1 MELFGGLP
9 LPLSLAVLALIDGLS
24 VGTLLIPVFL
34 LLHPGRV
41 RVGRIL
47 LYLGT
52 IAAFYLVVG
61 LLFLW
66 GLVNL
71 VDVAADF
78 LGSPAGM
85 IIRLVVGAA
94 LLITALVMPTK
105 PSADAGAA
113 HPAPHADASPPP
125 TFRGAAHPA
134 PRTDSPPSPAASRGA
149 VHPDADRASDDVLSV
164 WARLGAPATAADV
177 APSAAA
183 AAAAAAS
190 EPRAAASP
198 PHFPAANADAAP
210 AAPRPGHL
218 LRWRERL
225 LDPRTRGVAVMAV
238 AVAAG
243 LVEVATML
251 PYIVAMT
258 MLAEAGV
265 DTSLRV
271 LSLAGYCALMIAPA
285 VVLLVLRLVARG
297 LVQRPL
303 ERFAA
308 WMERTGAEN
317 TAWIIGG
324 LGFLIARSAATELG
338 LFDAIGSVL

>member
-41 RVGRIL
+41 RAGRIL
-47 LYLGT
+47 LYLAT
-52 IAAFYLVVG
+52 IAVFYLVVG

-71 VDVAADF
+71 VDVASDF
-78 LGSPAGM
+78 LSSPAGM
-85 IIRLVVGAA
+85 ITRLVVGAA
-94 LLITALVMPTK
+94 LLITAFVMPTK
-105 PSADAGAA
+105 PAEAAPGGATDPGMPGGD
-113 HPAPHADASPPP
+113 PA
-125 TFRGAAHPA
+125 
-134 PRTDSPPSPAASRGA
+134 
-149 VHPDADRASDDVLSV
+149 
-164 WARLGAPATAADV
+164 
-177 APSAAA
+177 SAAA
-183 AAAAAAS
+183 AQ
-190 EPRAAASP
+190 
-198 PHFPAANADAAP
+198 
-210 AAPRPGHL
+210 PRPLAPSATTATAARPGRIT
-218 LRWRERL
+218 RWRERL
-225 LDPRTRGVAVMAV
+225 LDPKTRGFAVMAV
-238 AVAAG
+238 AIAAG

-258 MLAEAGV
+258 MLADAGV
-265 DTSLRV
+265 DTPLRV

-285 VVLLVLRLVARG
+285 LVLLLLRLVAAP

-317 TAWIIGG
+317 TAWIIGII
-324 LGFLIARSAATELG
+324 GFLIARSAATELG
-338 LFDAIGSVL
+338 LFDALL

>member
-41 RVGRIL
+41 RAGRIL
-47 LYLGT
+47 LYLAT
-52 IAAFYLVVG
+52 IAVFYLVVG

-71 VDVAADF
+71 VDVASDF
-78 LGSPAGM
+78 LSSPAGM
-85 IIRLVVGAA
+85 ITRLVVGAA
-94 LLITALVMPTK
+94 LLVTAFVMPTK
-105 PSADAGAA
+105 PAEAAPVGA
-113 HPAPHADASPPP
+113 PAATPAATGPGGPGGEPLSGPNAPASPP
-125 TFRGAAHPA
+125 
-134 PRTDSPPSPAASRGA
+134 
-149 VHPDADRASDDVLSV
+149 V
-164 WARLGAPATAADV
+164 
-177 APSAAA
+177 PSAAA
-183 AAAAAAS
+183 TAAA
-190 EPRAAASP
+190 
-198 PHFPAANADAAP
+198 
-210 AAPRPGHL
+210 RPGRIV
-218 LRWRERL
+218 RWRERL
-225 LDPRTRGVAVMAV
+225 LDPQTRGFAVMAV
-238 AVAAG
+238 AIAAG

-258 MLAEAGV
+258 MLADAGV
-265 DTSLRV
+265 DTPLRV

-285 VVLLVLRLVARG
+285 LVLLVLRLVAAP

-317 TAWIIGG
+317 TAWIIGII
-324 LGFLIARSAATELG
+324 GFLIARSAATELG
-338 LFDAIGSVL
+338 LFDAFL

>member
-9 LPLSLAVLALIDGLS
+9 LPLSLALLALIDGLS

-34 LLHPGRV
+34 LLNPGRV
-41 RVGRIL
+41 RAGRIL
-47 LYLGT
+47 LYLAT

-78 LGSPAGM
+78 LASPAGL
-85 IIRLVVGAA
+85 ITRLVVGAA
-94 LLITALVMPTK
+94 LLITAFVMPTGTK
-105 PSADAGAA
+105 VETRSASAVVSAPASGSVAPRISPWTGMPVRDAVAEDR
-113 HPAPHADASPPP
+113 PAPQ
-125 TFRGAAHPA
+125 
-134 PRTDSPPSPAASRGA
+134 
-149 VHPDADRASDDVLSV
+149 
-164 WARLGAPATAADV
+164 
-177 APSAAA
+177 
-183 AAAAAAS
+183 
-190 EPRAAASP
+190 
-198 PHFPAANADAAP
+198 
-210 AAPRPGHL
+210 PGRIT
-218 LRWRERL
+218 RWRERL
-225 LDPRTRGVAVMAV
+225 LDPRTRGTAVMAV

-258 MLAEAGV
+258 MLADAGV
-265 DTSLRV
+265 GTPLRV
-271 LSLAGYCALMIAPA
+271 LSLVGYCALMVLPA
-285 VVLLVLRLVARG
+285 VVLLILRLVAAP

-317 TAWIIGG
+317 TAWIIGII
-324 LGFLIARSAATELG
+324 GFLIARSAATELG
-338 LFDAIGSVL
+338 IFDALSRLGG

>member
-9 LPLSLAVLALIDGLS
+9 LPFSLALLALIDGLS

-41 RVGRIL
+41 HARRIL

-52 IAAFYLVVG
+52 IAAFYLLVG

-71 VDVAADF
+71 VDVASDF
-78 LGSPAGM
+78 LASPAGL
-85 IIRLVVGAA
+85 IIRLLVGGA
-94 LLITALVMPTK
+94 LLITAFVMPTGDK
-105 PSADAGAA
+105 
-113 HPAPHADASPPP
+113 
-125 TFRGAAHPA
+125 
-134 PRTDSPPSPAASRGA
+134 
-149 VHPDADRASDDVLSV
+149 
-164 WARLGAPATAADV
+164 
-177 APSAAA
+177 SAAA
-183 AAAAAAS
+183 ASLSASLPASASVLPGTDLPTAYEASGSSITTPPPAPAAVA
-190 EPRAAASP
+190 EPRARAG
-198 PHFPAANADAAP
+198 
-210 AAPRPGHL
+210 RIT
-218 LRWRERL
+218 RWRERL
-225 LDPRTRGVAVMAV
+225 LDPRTRGTAVMAV

-258 MLAEAGV
+258 MLADAGI
-265 DTSLRV
+265 DTPLRV
-271 LSLAGYCALMIAPA
+271 LSLVGYCALMILPA
-285 VVLLVLRLVARG
+285 VVLLVLRLVAAP

-317 TAWIIGG
+317 TAWIIGII
-324 LGFLIARSAATELG
+324 GFLIARSAATELG
-338 LFDAIGSVL
+338 LFQAIGSFLDR